1 MANKQFNKNQP
12 QKNFF
17 KKFKKRVDKLNYMC
31 YNKYS
36 NKNNLIKINP
46 KKTFLKNLKK
56 GLTN

>member
-36 NKNNLIKINP
+36 N
-46 KKTFLKNLKK
+46 
-56 GLTN
+56 LTVAKYPQTSFGDI